1 MIIGTGIDLI
11 ENARV
16 AHKIGKNNGFK
27 EKVFSANEIAY
38 CESVTNSTQNFSAR
52 FAAKE
57 AFLKATGQGIALGFD
72 LNEIEIIHDEKG
84 KPYIELHGIFKAE
97 AIKKNWNRIHV
108 SLSHVQEMSCAVV
121 IIEQ

>member
-1 MIIGTGIDLI
+1 MIIGTGIDII

-16 AHKIGKNNGFK
+16 AEKIGKANGFK
-27 EKVFSANEIAY
+27 EKVFSASEITY
-38 CESVTNSTQNFSAR
+38 CESVANPIQNFAAR

-57 AFLKATGQGIALGFD
+57 AFLKATGHGLLLGWE
-72 LNEIEIIHDEKG
+72 LSEIEITSDEKG
-84 KPYIELHGIFKAE
+84 KPGMVLHGIFKEE
-97 AIKKNWNRIHV
+97 ALKNNWNRIHV

>member
-1 MIIGTGIDLI
+1 MIIGTGIDII

-16 AHKIGKNNGFK
+16 AEKIGKANGFK
-27 EKVFSANEIAY
+27 EKVFSASEIAY
-38 CESVTNSTQNFSAR
+38 CESVANPIQNFAAR

-57 AFLKATGQGIALGFD
+57 AFLKATGHGLLLGWE
-72 LNEIEIIHDEKG
+72 LSEIEITSDEKG
-84 KPYIELHGIFKAE
+84 KPGMVLHGIFKEE
-97 AIKKNWNRIHV
+97 ALKNNWNRIYV

>member
-1 MIIGTGIDLI
+1 MIIGTGIDII

-16 AHKIGKNNGFK
+16 AEKIAKANGFK
-27 EKVFSANEIAY
+27 EKVFSNGEISY
-38 CESVTNSTQNFSAR
+38 CESVAHPIQNYAAR

-57 AFLKATGQGIALGFD
+57 AFLKATGHGLLLGLD
-72 LNEIEIIHDEKG
+72 LNEIEITNDEEG
-84 KPYIELHGIFKAE
+84 KPGIELHGIFKAE
-97 AIKKNWNRIHV
+97 ALKNNWNRIHV